1 MIRGMSEIVE
11 RSWGR
16 FGDLRYGN
24 LCSGFFIFLVMLF
37 IGAGVSLCDELYF
50 RFNIGIRSSD
60 INFLMFQVLILR
72 CSYFLY

>member
-11 RSWGR
+11 RNWGKVWGSVVWK
-16 FGDLRYGN
+16 FM
-24 LCSGFFIFLVMLF
+24 FWTFIFLVMLF

-60 INFLMFQVLILR
+60 INFLIFQVLVLR